1 MRSFLTK
8 WRTELYSNLSQC
20 GYLNTVFLLSLL
32 SIFHQLP
39 CITSRV
45 PSIGNQIVY
54 MIHNIAVCSYN
65 CSLARNAFQPSE
77 PNRFGTS
84 TRKYRHR
91 KMQTMMER

>member
-1 MRSFLTK
+1 MLYHCYEKRAF
-8 WRTELYSNLSQC
+8 LYSPFCIL
-20 GYLNTVFLLSLL
+20 
-32 SIFHQLP
+32 HQLP
-39 CITSRV
+39 CITGRV
-45 PSIGNQIVY
+45 PDISDQIVY